1 MESENLLNAT
11 PVVYIVSAVILAI
24 LCVIYYF
31 IMYSEQMKEFRDNTE
46 AAKNRALLGL
56 YLKKDGS
63 IEVNENPGFLISVLE
78 AIEVL

>member
-11 PVVYIVSAVILAI
+11 PVVYMVSAVILAI